1 MLILYC
7 NNNINIRNGININ
20 GGIIMDQLK
29 QKNVNGNNGKASFL
43 DSFFKL
49 SENNTTVKTEIIA
62 GITTFITMA
71 YIIFVNPGVLMQA
84 GMNEQGLLGDAA
96 VKAGINAL
104 NDSVV
109 AAVFAATCISAAIG
123 TFIMGFYA
131 NVPFAQAPGMGLN
144 AFFTFS
150 VCLTL
155 GYTWQQAL
163 AAVFISGIL
172 FIIITLTSLRE
183 KIVDAIPQNL
193 KLAISGGIGLF
204 IALIGFKSG
213 SIIVA
218 NPATL
223 VGFGNFTD
231 PHTILTL
238 IGITITAIL
247 MSRNI
252 KGSILIGILLTT
264 LAGIPLGITKLVSL
278 HNLVSAPPSIAP
290 TFLKL
295 DLKGLLNIGNS
306 GIAGAI
312 LNVLMVVISFSLVD
326 MFDTIGT
333 LVGTAQK
340 ANMLDENGRMKNMN
354 KALMA
359 DAVAT
364 ASGALLGTST
374 VTTYVESTAGISQ
387 GGRTGLT
394 SVVTGILFLLAMF
407 FTGLV
412 GIVPAEATAPA
423 LIIVGVLMMGAVTKI
438 NFDDFTEAL
447 PAFFTIAI
455 MPFSY
460 SIANGIASGLIFY
473 PIVKLV
479 TGRGKEVHPIVYV
492 LAILFIIRFA
502 ILPK

>member
-1 MLILYC
+1 M
-7 NNNINIRNGININ
+7 
-20 GGIIMDQLK
+20 
-29 QKNVNGNNGKASFL
+29 

-49 SENNTTVKTEIIA
+49 SQNKTNVKTEIIA

-71 YIIFVNPGVLMQA
+71 YIIFVNPGILMQS
-84 GMNEQGLLGDAA
+84 GMNSQGLLGEAA
-96 VKAGINAL
+96 VKAGISAL
-104 NDSVV
+104 NDSMV
-109 AAVFAATCISAAIG
+109 AAVFGATCISAAIG
-123 TFIMGFYA
+123 TFVMGLYA

-163 AAVFISGIL
+163 AAVFISGIF
-172 FIIITLTSLRE
+172 FIIITLTSIRE

-193 KLAISGGIGLF
+193 KFAISAGIGLF
-204 IALIGFKSG
+204 IALIGLKGG
-213 SIIVA
+213 SIIVS

-223 VGFGNFTD
+223 VGFGDFTN
-231 PHTILTL
+231 PHVVLTL
-238 IGITITAIL
+238 IGITVTAIL
-247 MSRNI
+247 MSRNV
-252 KGSILIGILLTT
+252 KGSILIGILITT
-264 LAGIPLGITKLVSL
+264 IAGIPLGITKLIPLTS
-278 HNLVSAPPSIAP
+278 LVSTPPSIAP
-290 TFLKL
+290 TFMQL
-295 DLKGLLNIGNS
+295 DLKGLLNFGGN
-306 GIAGAI
+306 GLVGAI
-312 LNVLMVVISFSLVD
+312 LNILMVVISFSLVD

-359 DAVAT
+359 DAIAT
-364 ASGALLGTST
+364 TSGALLGTSS
-374 VTTYVESTAGISQ
+374 VTTYVESTAGISE
-387 GGRTGLT
+387 GGRTGLA

-412 GIVPAEATAPA
+412 GIVPVEATSPA
-423 LIIVGVLMMGAVTKI
+423 LIIVGVLMMGSVKKI
-438 NFDDFTEAL
+438 DFDDFTEAL

-460 SIANGIASGLIFY
+460 SIANGIASGIIFY

-479 TGRGKEVHPIVYV
+479 TRRGKEVHPIVYI
-492 LAILFIIRFA
+492 LAALFIIRFT